1 MPVKIDSVVKN
12 FIPEKFVPVKKEPL
26 PQPKALDASS
36 AAKKYEAQFA
46 GDNLKF
52 KLNRKLAN

>member
-36 AAKKYEAQFA
+36 AAKNMKRSLPAII
-46 GDNLKF
+46 
-52 KLNRKLAN
+52 LNSS